1 MRQSGDVL
9 AWLNEFAG
17 IVLLAAGV
25 ISFVLLLWLK
35 PLLSRYALAKPNVR
49 SSHKSPTPQGG
60 GIAVIAAT
68 IVVYATI
75 AVFFP
80 AHINESWRL
89 AVVIVSVI
97 GLAVVGIIDDIH
109 PIAALPRL
117 LLQAIAVVAVV
128 ASLPDD
134 LRVLVV
140 VPWWLERALI
150 VRCGAL
156 VCEPRQFHGRH
167 RLDDSSGGGATLGR
181 SQPVRF
187 DGRPSRACHP
197 GSSCPLRRYA
207 WLCALQPPGC
217 TAVSRRRRKLTD
229 RLVVGLVADF
239 AGGQRT
245 SCRSID
251 IAALLPGRYDHYS
264 PVSAYQPRAGT
275 AGTPQPLLPTGN
287 RWKV

>member
-1 MRQSGDVL
+1 MSW
-9 AWLNEFAG
+9 AWLTEFAG

-35 PLLSRYALAKPNVR
+35 PVLSRFAVAKPNVR
-49 SSHKSPTPQGG
+49 SSHKTPTPQGG

-68 IVVYATI
+68 IVVSATI
-75 AVFFP
+75 AIFAP
-80 AHINESWRL
+80 TLINKSWRL
-89 AVVIVSVI
+89 AVVFASVI

-140 VPWWLERALI
+140 LPWWLERALLFVAMLWFVNLVNFMDGI
-150 VRCGAL
+150 DWMTVAEVVPLSAGLSLFGLMGAL
-156 VCEPRQFHGRH
+156 PEH
-167 RLDDSSGGGATLGR
+167 ATLR
-181 SQPVRF
+181 
-187 DGRPSRACHP
+187 
-197 GSSCPLRRYA
+197 SSCHLRRYA

-217 TAVSRRRRKLTD
+217 TAVPRRRRKLTD
-229 RLVVGLVADF
+229 RLVVGLVTDF

-264 PVSAYQPRAGT
+264 PVSTYQPRAGT